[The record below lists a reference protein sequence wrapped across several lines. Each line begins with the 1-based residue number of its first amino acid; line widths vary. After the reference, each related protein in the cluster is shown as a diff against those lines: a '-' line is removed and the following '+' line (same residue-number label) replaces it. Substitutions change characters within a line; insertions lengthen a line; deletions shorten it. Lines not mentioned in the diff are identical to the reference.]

1 MIECGDWIVIQSNQL
16 GRPFFFH
23 VTNQTG
29 QFRIPDEL
37 SNLFTRN
44 TAISISAKSDSEANG
59 QSSDRV
65 VRKGTR
71 RSAPMQL
78 QHVADSGDSSDE
90 EYTPSANSSNSG
102 SKGIKRS
109 RSGKKIQSLP
119 TQERLK
125 QTQHQLTQEV
135 EDGGGECEQLS
146 LGQATQPEKYIEI
159 HEVVDDENEEMEELD
174 HVACQQCTYHN
185 PIGSTCCEI
194 CGGKLQNT
202 PTTPHV
208 RSPASFSVVI

>member
-1 MIECGDWIVIQSNQL
+1 M
-16 GRPFFFH
+16 GRPFFFN

-37 SNLFTRN
+37 SNLFPRS
-44 TAISISAKSDSEANG
+44 TAISLSVKSDSEANG
-59 QSSDRV
+59 QGSDRV

-71 RSAPMQL
+71 RSAPL
-78 QHVADSGDSSDE
+78 QHIADSGESSDE
-90 EYTPSANSSNSG
+90 EYTPSANSRNSE
-102 SKGIKRS
+102 SKGVKRS
-109 RSGKKIQSLP
+109 RSGKKIQSLQ

-125 QTQHQLTQEV
+125 HTQHPLAQEV
-135 EDGGGECEQLS
+135 EDGGEECEQLS

-185 PIGSTCCEI
+185 PIGSTSCEI

-208 RSPASFSVVI
+208 CSSSLPFSVVI